1 MDELDLEYDKI
12 VQYISD
18 STKLDIK
25 IIMMV
30 LEAQDDYF
38 LKNELI

>member
-1 MDELDLEYDKI
+1 MNELYLEYDKL

-18 STKLDIK
+18 STKLDIE